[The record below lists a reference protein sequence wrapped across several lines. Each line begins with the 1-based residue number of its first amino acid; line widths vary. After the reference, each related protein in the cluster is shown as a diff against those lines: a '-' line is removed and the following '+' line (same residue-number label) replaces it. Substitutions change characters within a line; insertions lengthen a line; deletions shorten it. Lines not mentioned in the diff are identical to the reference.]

1 MQVDAALLATA
12 AWSLAIFGVTGHPLH
27 GELMRRLRG
36 MHPADFDAL
45 ALNSLFQARRTS
57 RRKLGLGYDDGSA
70 HGDLARAAHGP
81 VLQEWALYR
90 GCNGAGCAPVAR
102 RAVRSGRAAR
112 TSASASLTPAHF
124 QTDFRSECYLPKSTS
139 AEALSFRCHAS

>member
-90 GCNGAGCAPVAR
+90 GCNGAGCAPVA
-102 RAVRSGRAAR
+102 
-112 TSASASLTPAHF
+112 ASALCGPAV
-124 QTDFRSECYLPKSTS
+124 QR
-139 AEALSFRCHAS
+139 AQALRRR